1 MLRVLQFLISSA
13 GIALIV
19 WGYLDPQ
26 FRDAEGFLEGVFC
39 LPFSAGVA
47 LILSGWALSGTLRRS
62 ALWFALALVGQAVTL
77 QLIEAGPNGEY
88 QHYIRPLNHLLTS
101 ANPLLIIYI
110 VMQSVLV
117 WTGVRPLLRDMIRM
131 IRHNLRV
138 WQILAVFFL
147 FFLSTAP
154 ISFFPDKTMAYEI
167 PVYFGELIFAT
178 YIQIL
183 NILNI
188 ILVVWSI
195 PEHVGSSIQR
205 RFQKLGILS
214 KELDNS
220 KLQTPIR
227 LDNFAF
233 VAAVW
238 VTAVAALL
246 SIVSYQ
252 RVPHIPDETAY
263 LYQARYFAE
272 GMLAMPAPQVPEAF
286 NIELMDINN
295 ERWYSAQLPGW
306 PAILSLGVLLG
317 APWFVNPI
325 LAGINILL
333 AYLFVQGIYNRHTA
347 RIVLILLC
355 ASPWYMFMA
364 MNFMTHTL
372 TLTCTLAAANL
383 VIAARNTGNAAW
395 GWISGIFIGM
405 LSLIR
410 PLEALVIAGLIGLW
424 SIGIGGSRLKFSA
437 LCGIVLGTIL
447 AGMIGLYY
455 NFLMTGDP
463 LSFPFT
469 AYTDKY
475 YWAGSN
481 NLGFGASRDMGWRTL
496 DPLPG
501 HGFIDVLI
509 NAGFNIFSMNTEL
522 FGWSVGSLL
531 FIAVMLV
538 SGGKKKNDYV
548 MFAVIACI
556 IGIHT
561 FYWFGGGPD
570 FGARYW
576 YLVLLPCVVLTVRG
590 MQHLAEKF
598 RTDRIPDSFAYFKC
612 TVFVMVLCFLT
623 LVNYFPWRAIDKY
636 FHYRGQRPDIRYL
649 EREYNFGKSLVLI
662 NGKRHIDYSSAAVFN
677 PVNFEDDRPIYAWD
691 KSPEIRKKLLENYS
705 DRDVWIVN
713 GPSITRKGFEV
724 IGGPIHASELLLTG
738 EQNVTQKKLS

>member
-1 MLRVLQFLISSA
+1 MLRVLQFLISST
-13 GIALIV
+13 GIAIIV
-19 WGYLDPQ
+19 WAYLDPQ
-26 FRDAEGFLEGVFC
+26 FRNAEGFLEGGFC

-47 LILSGWALSGTLRRS
+47 FILSGWGLPGTLRRS
-62 ALWFALALVGQAVTL
+62 AFWLALALTGQAVTL
-77 QLIEAGPNGEY
+77 QLIEAGPRGEY
-88 QHYIRPLNHLLTS
+88 QHYIRPFIRLLTETH
-101 ANPLLIIYI
+101 PVHIIYLAI
-110 VMQSVLV
+110 QSVLV
-117 WTGVRPLLRDMIRM
+117 FAGIRAFWPAIVKTM
-131 IRHNLRV
+131 NRSFKV
-138 WQILAVFFL
+138 WQIVAVFLL
-147 FFLSTAP
+147 FFISTAP
-154 ISFFPDKTMAYEI
+154 ISFFPDKTIGYEI
-167 PVYFGELIFAT
+167 PVYLGELIFAT

-183 NILNI
+183 NLLNI

-195 PEHVGSSIQR
+195 PEDVGSSIQR

-214 KELDNS
+214 KEHDNS

-233 VAAVW
+233 VAAIW
-238 VTAVAALL
+238 VTVFAALL
-246 SIVSYQ
+246 SILSYQ

-272 GMLAMPAPQVPEAF
+272 GMLTMPAPRVPEAF

-295 ERWYSAQLPGW
+295 EKWYSAQLPGW

-317 APWFVNPI
+317 VPWLVNPI

-333 AYLFVQGIYNRHTA
+333 AYLFLQGIYNRYTA
-347 RIVLILLC
+347 RIALILLC
-355 ASPWYMFMA
+355 VSPWYVFMA

-372 TLTCTLAAANL
+372 TLTYTLAAANL
-383 VIAARNTGNAAW
+383 VIAARKTGNAAW
-395 GWISGIFIGM
+395 GWISGFFIGM

-447 AGMIGLYY
+447 VGMIGLYY

-522 FGWSVGSLL
+522 FGWSTGSLL
-531 FIAVMLV
+531 FIAIILF
-538 SGGKKKNDYV
+538 SGGMRKNDYL
-548 MFAVIACI
+548 MFTVIACI

-576 YLVLLPCVVLTVRG
+576 YLVILPCVVLTVRG
-590 MQHLAEKF
+590 MQYLAEKF
-598 RTDRIPDSFAYFKC
+598 RTDRIPDSFVYFKC
-612 TVFVMVLCFLT
+612 TFFVMVLCFLT

-662 NGKRHIDYSSAAVFN
+662 NGKRHIDYASAAVFN
-677 PVNFEDDRPIYAWD
+677 PVSFNDDSPIYAWN
-691 KSPEIRKKLLENYS
+691 KSPEIRNKLLENYS
-705 DRDVWIVN
+705 DRDVWFVN

-724 IGGPIHASELLLTG
+724 IGGPINASQLALKQL
-738 EQNVTQKKLS
+738 K